1 MDSDLYTLDGY
12 DGENFL
18 TPSIKELYS
27 LKYGMQVKG
36 GKVKSF
42 ASKRGR
48 KSKELLRK
56 TLTGRG
62 TTLRIT
68 SASSLTALGS
78 LPMVFFTVKR
88 LTIRVF
94 RTSVSLY

>member
-1 MDSDLYTLDGY
+1 LDSDLYTLDGY

-48 KSKELLRK
+48 KSK
-56 TLTGRG
+56 TGRG